1 MGTAAVVRA
10 FEEIR
15 AALAVLDA
23 EVGGALLDGAGGGP
37 FAGPGAA
44 ADPLAGLADLCLDI
58 LAGARAVEARVAG
71 VKAKAA
77 VA

>member
-23 EVGGALLDGAGGGP
+23 QVGGALLDAE
-37 FAGPGAA
+37 
-44 ADPLAGLADLCLDI
+44 
-58 LAGARAVEARVAG
+58 VVVSVAG
-71 VKAKAA
+71 RSLWRIRWLLWRKGVWTFWP
-77 VA
+77 VPGRLRRGSRG